1 LVGLALDDA
10 GIGAWGIK
18 YDYNSWRPVTAIQ
31 DCNNWSPNFTTCD
44 ATWSS
49 LIVTPPHPDYVAGH
63 PAFSGAAATAL
74 SDAIGTDNVTFTST
88 SVAYCNGGTA
98 TLNSVGNITG
108 CTLNGTFY
116 SIAGASCAGG
126 GTPTHDSDGNIIGCI
141 LDGVPKS
148 VTGGNCN
155 NAGTVAVLNADFT
168 ADPAYNT
175 SPLIC
180 PIAETFTSIS
190 QASGGFLGAE
200 FSRVV
205 GGIHTP
211 LAVQEALTLGDSIG
225 TAVAADNL
233 EAVPEPPMAP
243 VLGTG
248 LLALGVLRHRRRSS
262 MQVGVAA

>member
-1 LVGLALDDA
+1 MVGLALDDA

-31 DCNNWSPNFTTCD
+31 DCNNRSPNFTTCN
-44 ATWSS
+44 AIWSS

-63 PAFSGAAATAL
+63 PAFSGAAANAL
-74 SDAIGTDNVTFTST
+74 ADAIGTDNATFAST
-88 SVAYCNGGTA
+88 SVAYCNSGTG
-98 TLNSVGNITG
+98 TLG
-108 CTLNGTFY
+108 
-116 SIAGASCAGG
+116 
-126 GTPTHDSDGNIIGCI
+126 SDGNIIGCM
-141 LDGVPKS
+141 LDGVPES

-168 ADPAYNT
+168 ADPAYNA

-190 QASGGFLGAE
+190 QASGGFRGAE

-211 LAVQEALTLGDSIG
+211 LAVQEALALGDSIG

-233 EAVPEPPMAP
+233 DAVPEPPMAP
-243 VLGTG
+243 VLGAG
-248 LLALGVLRHRRRSS
+248 LLALGVLRHRRRSH
-262 MQVGVAA
+262 MHVGVAA